1 MIALAQ
7 EIALL
12 FIPMKSIITSAAM
25 SPISAM
31 NSRLPSLLQNCGF
44 RTAKNVIV
52 AIINVAARNAS
63 VTTSESSPP
72 YSCTAT
78 EITNPLGSTIR
89 LYPTNPATGFV
100 DTADIIHPT
109 ITQTRFCTVDGVV
122 YTKDKKVLIKYPN
135 RRDGHYDVPEGTEY
149 ILYNAFAGSK
159 IESVKFPESLFR
171 IGTYAFSDCRQLTD
185 IKFNHTIDDY
195 SRFGDMGQFYGCRG
209 LKELEIP
216 SWIKVL
222 SSMMFSCCNL
232 KKVVLHEGLEII
244 GDTTFN
250 DIAADTLTVP
260 RTLKT
265 VKANN
270 FGRFIK
276 ELHVYDRAPEGIL
289 LSVLNA
295 YNDTSTYNKIGL
307 TFKLIVTEDDK
318 DYTFYFPKTLPKEVI
333 SQLDECFR
341 MFSPK
346 AADID
351 WIDSLYALCFS
362 NALVQD
368 TAFELYDITKK
379 DIYRNALKRSRQSIV
394 KRYFN
399 EGKEEKLVKFFQLGF
414 FAKSSL
420 EKFLKLAHENNMNA
434 LAAYILTE
442 IEKKAPKNASK
453 KLQL

>member
-1 MIALAQ
+1 
-7 EIALL
+7 
-12 FIPMKSIITSAAM
+12 
-25 SPISAM
+25 
-31 NSRLPSLLQNCGF
+31 
-44 RTAKNVIV
+44 
-52 AIINVAARNAS
+52 
-63 VTTSESSPP
+63 
-72 YSCTAT
+72 
-78 EITNPLGSTIR
+78 
-89 LYPTNPATGFV
+89 
-100 DTADIIHPT
+100 
-109 ITQTRFCTVDGVV
+109 
-122 YTKDKKVLIKYPN
+122 
-135 RRDGHYDVPEGTEY
+135 
-149 ILYNAFAGSK
+149 
-159 IESVKFPESLFR
+159 
-171 IGTYAFSDCRQLTD
+171 
-185 IKFNHTIDDY
+185 
-195 SRFGDMGQFYGCRG
+195 MGQFYGCRG

-222 SSMMFSCCNL
+222 SNMMFSCCNL

-295 YNDTSTYNKIGL
+295 YNDASTYNKMGL
-307 TFKLIVTEDDK
+307 TFKLIATEDDK
-318 DYTFYFPKTLPKEVI
+318 DYTFYLPKTMPKEVI

-346 AADID
+346 AADTD

-379 DIYRNALKRSRQSIV
+379 DIYRNVLKRSRQSIV

-399 EGKEEKLVKFFQLGF
+399 EGNEEKLIKFFQLGF

-442 IEKKAPKNASK
+442 IEKKTPKNASK
-453 KLQL
+453 KFQL

>member
-1 MIALAQ
+1 
-7 EIALL
+7 
-12 FIPMKSIITSAAM
+12 
-25 SPISAM
+25 
-31 NSRLPSLLQNCGF
+31 
-44 RTAKNVIV
+44 
-52 AIINVAARNAS
+52 
-63 VTTSESSPP
+63 
-72 YSCTAT
+72 
-78 EITNPLGSTIR
+78 
-89 LYPTNPATGFV
+89 
-100 DTADIIHPT
+100 
-109 ITQTRFCTVDGVV
+109 
-122 YTKDKKVLIKYPN
+122 
-135 RRDGHYDVPEGTEY
+135 
-149 ILYNAFAGSK
+149 
-159 IESVKFPESLFR
+159 
-171 IGTYAFSDCRQLTD
+171 
-185 IKFNHTIDDY
+185 
-195 SRFGDMGQFYGCRG
+195 
-209 LKELEIP
+209 
-216 SWIKVL
+216 
-222 SSMMFSCCNL
+222 MMFSCCNL

>member
-1 MIALAQ
+1 M
-7 EIALL
+7 
-12 FIPMKSIITSAAM
+12 
-25 SPISAM
+25 
-31 NSRLPSLLQNCGF
+31 
-44 RTAKNVIV
+44 
-52 AIINVAARNAS
+52 
-63 VTTSESSPP
+63 
-72 YSCTAT
+72 
-78 EITNPLGSTIR
+78 
-89 LYPTNPATGFV
+89 
-100 DTADIIHPT
+100 
-109 ITQTRFCTVDGVV
+109 
-122 YTKDKKVLIKYPN
+122 
-135 RRDGHYDVPEGTEY
+135 
-149 ILYNAFAGSK
+149 
-159 IESVKFPESLFR
+159 
-171 IGTYAFSDCRQLTD
+171 
-185 IKFNHTIDDY
+185 
-195 SRFGDMGQFYGCRG
+195 
-209 LKELEIP
+209 
-216 SWIKVL
+216 
-222 SSMMFSCCNL
+222 
-232 KKVVLHEGLEII
+232 
-244 GDTTFN
+244 
-250 DIAADTLTVP
+250 
-260 RTLKT
+260 
-265 VKANN
+265 
-270 FGRFIK
+270 
-276 ELHVYDRAPEGIL
+276 YDRAPEGIL

-318 DYTFYFPKTLPKEVI
+318 DYTFYLPKTMSKEVI

-346 AADID
+346 AADTD

>member
-1 MIALAQ
+1 
-7 EIALL
+7 
-12 FIPMKSIITSAAM
+12 
-25 SPISAM
+25 
-31 NSRLPSLLQNCGF
+31 
-44 RTAKNVIV
+44 
-52 AIINVAARNAS
+52 
-63 VTTSESSPP
+63 
-72 YSCTAT
+72 
-78 EITNPLGSTIR
+78 
-89 LYPTNPATGFV
+89 
-100 DTADIIHPT
+100 
-109 ITQTRFCTVDGVV
+109 
-122 YTKDKKVLIKYPN
+122 
-135 RRDGHYDVPEGTEY
+135 
-149 ILYNAFAGSK
+149 
-159 IESVKFPESLFR
+159 
-171 IGTYAFSDCRQLTD
+171 
-185 IKFNHTIDDY
+185 
-195 SRFGDMGQFYGCRG
+195 
-209 LKELEIP
+209 
-216 SWIKVL
+216 
-222 SSMMFSCCNL
+222 MMFSCCNL

-295 YNDTSTYNKIGL
+295 YNDASTYNKMGL

-318 DYTFYFPKTLPKEVI
+318 DYTFYLPKTMPKEVI

-346 AADID
+346 AADTD

-379 DIYRNALKRSRQSIV
+379 DIYRNVLKRSRQSIV

-399 EGKEEKLVKFFQLGF
+399 EGNEEKLIKFFQLGF

-453 KLQL
+453 KFQL